1 MSFRDILLAAVSTI
15 FLGFGFVIAKPA
27 FEYFPP
33 FLLLGLRFTIAA
45 MIMIWWFP
53 IPKKFLKQLFLVS
66 LVANTIQYSLT
77 FSGLNMVDASA
88 AVLLVQAEVPFGVIA
103 AYFLLKEKPGI
114 RSIIGISFAFFGVY
128 ILSGS
133 PSLEGKLLGIFLVL
147 SGAATWGFGQVLA
160 KPLTEKMN
168 PIALAAWLCLMSG
181 PILIALSAI
190 FDGNTINYLYSAN
203 LSSWLIVGYLGIIMQ
218 PITYGCWYYV
228 LKRNP
233 VHKVMPIVTC
243 GLPLTG
249 FLAAI
254 FLLGEKPTTELIVGG
269 IIILFGVGIVLF
281 GQQKDN

>member
-1 MSFRDILLAAVSTI
+1 MSFKDTILAAIVPI

-33 FLLLGLRFTIAA
+33 LLLMGLRFTIAA
-45 MIMIWWFP
+45 MILIWWFP

-77 FSGLNMVDASA
+77 YSGLNMVDASA

-114 RSIIGISFAFFGVY
+114 GSIAGILVAFFGVY
-128 ILSGS
+128 VLSGS
-133 PSLEGKLLGIFLVL
+133 PNLEGKLLGILLVL
-147 SGAATWGFGQVLA
+147 SGAGTWGFGQVLA
-160 KPLTEKMN
+160 KPLAEKMN

-181 PILIALSAI
+181 PVLIVLSSI
-190 FDGNTINYLYSAN
+190 FDGNTIDYFYSAN
-203 LSSWLIVGYLGIIMQ
+203 FNSWLIVGYLGVIMQ
-218 PITYGCWYYV
+218 PISYGCWYYV

-233 VHKVMPIVTC
+233 VYKVMPIVTF

-254 FLLGEKPTTELIVGG
+254 FLLKEEPTIKLIIGG
-269 IIILFGVGIVLF
+269 AIILLGVGIILIS
-281 GQQKDN
+281 KKK